1 MQPQASTIK
10 TLHVVV
16 EFSLVEYDMWSC
28 LLFFYIAYTQ
38 PGCFSD
44 GRFEDFPGEFDGFYA
59 SVPPVKDRYG
69 EPEGGGSEWEPI
81 KILLEGDGNSY
92 KMNTASN
99 TRLRLTSQ
107 VG

>member
-44 GRFEDFPGEFDGFYA
+44 GRFEDYPGEFGGF
-59 SVPPVKDRYG
+59 
-69 EPEGGGSEWEPI
+69 
-81 KILLEGDGNSY
+81 
-92 KMNTASN
+92 
-99 TRLRLTSQ
+99 
-107 VG
+107 